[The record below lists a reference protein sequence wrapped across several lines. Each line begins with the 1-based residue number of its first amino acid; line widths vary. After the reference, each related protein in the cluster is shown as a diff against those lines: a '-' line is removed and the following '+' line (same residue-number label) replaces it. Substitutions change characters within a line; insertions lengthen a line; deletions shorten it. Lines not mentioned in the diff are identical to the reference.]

1 MDDNSSPRKNAPDW
15 INRFLWAAFLI
26 SAGISIVLLLRGR
39 QSQPGPNLAA
49 DATRSPSQAVEVT
62 REVLPTLEEG
72 RVFQERSNR
81 PQNVKLDL
89 NEPVVV
95 LITGV
100 DTREWEGQE
109 GPGLTDVIIV
119 AVLDTQNKTAG
130 ILSIPRD
137 TWVEVPGFGHRKVN
151 QVFPLGEGYGYRGGG
166 PKLLMETVA
175 ALLETEVSYYV
186 QVDFQAFVTLVDAV
200 EGVKVDAKE
209 RLVVNPDPSTDGNMK
224 RIEPGLQV
232 LPGDLALGYIRT
244 RSTGE
249 GDFGRAERQQ
259 QVLVSLQEKIV
270 NYDILPSLIR
280 KAPYLY
286 RELSSHVETNL
297 TLGQITK
304 LAWALKDVNPG
315 NVMHRVVAPPM
326 VEASFNSLGQYI
338 LLPDHK
344 KIRKAWD
351 SIYDQQPKEVSSPTD
366 VPSVEERVAKE
377 NAQLAV
383 LNGTTRVGL
392 AGETA
397 DFLTNQGMQIARIDN
412 ADSFTDRT
420 IIYDYTG
427 NPATIQRVLQVME
440 LSESHVF
447 HRPSSETNQDVVI
460 VLGSDWARENAL
472 P

>member
-1 MDDNSSPRKNAPDW
+1 MNDTRPPQKNASDW
-15 INRFLWAAFLI
+15 INRFLWAAFII
-26 SAGISIVLLLRGR
+26 SAGISVALFLRSR
-39 QSQPGPNLAA
+39 QRQPDPGPVVE
-49 DATRSPSQAVEVT
+49 ATHSSTQAVEAT
-62 REVLPTLEEG
+62 REILPTLEED
-72 RVFQERSNR
+72 RVFQDRSNR
-81 PQNVKLDL
+81 PQNVEL
-89 NEPVVV
+89 NLEDPVVV
-95 LITGV
+95 LLTGV
-100 DTREWEGQE
+100 DKREWEGQE
-109 GPGLTDVIIV
+109 GPGLTDVVIV
-119 AVLDTQNKTAG
+119 AVLDAQNRTAG

-137 TWVEVPGFGHRKVN
+137 TWVEVPGFGHRKIN

-175 ALLETEVSYYV
+175 NLLDTEVPYYV

-270 NYDILPSLIR
+270 NYEILPSLIR

-304 LAWALKDVNPG
+304 LAWALKDVDPG
-315 NVMHRVVAPPM
+315 NVMHRVIAPPM
-326 VEASFNSLGQYI
+326 VEASFNTLGQYI
-338 LLPDHK
+338 LVPDHK
-344 KIRKAWD
+344 KIRKTWD
-351 SIYDQQPKEVSSPTD
+351 SIYDQKPKESTSPTD
-366 VPSVEERVAKE
+366 VPSAEERVAME

-383 LNGTTRVGL
+383 LNGTTRAGL
-392 AGETA
+392 AGDTA
-397 DFLTNQGMQIARIDN
+397 DYFASQGLQVARIDN

-447 HRPSSETNQDVVI
+447 HRPSSDTDQDVVV
-460 VLGSDWARENAL
+460 VLGSDWARENTL

>member
-1 MDDNSSPRKNAPDW
+1 MDDNTPPQKNAPDW
-15 INRFLWAAFLI
+15 INRVLWAAFLI
-26 SAGISIVLLLRGR
+26 SAGISILLFLRGQ
-39 QSQPGPNLAA
+39 QSQSDPGPVVE
-49 DATRSPSQAVEVT
+49 ATLSTSQAGETT
-62 REVLPTLEEG
+62 REVLPTLEED

-89 NEPVVV
+89 EEPVVV
-95 LITGV
+95 LLTGV
-100 DTREWEGQE
+100 DTRDWEGQE

-119 AVLDTQNKTAG
+119 AVLDTQNQTAG

-137 TWVEVPGFGHRKVN
+137 TWVDVPGFDHRKIN

-166 PKLLMETVA
+166 PKLLMETVS
-175 ALLETEVSYYV
+175 ALLDTEIPYYV

-200 EGVKVDAKE
+200 EGVKVNAHE
-209 RLVVNPDPSTDGNMK
+209 RLIVDPDPSTDGNMK

-270 NYDILPSLIR
+270 TYEILPSLIR

-304 LAWALKDVNPG
+304 LAWALKDVDPE
-315 NVMHRVVAPPM
+315 NVMNRVVAPPM
-326 VEASFNSLGQYI
+326 VEASFNTLGQYI
-338 LLPDHK
+338 LVPDHK
-344 KIRKAWD
+344 KIRKVWD
-351 SIYDQQPKEVSSPTD
+351 SIYNQQPKEIASPTD
-366 VPSVEERVAKE
+366 VPSAEELVTIE
-377 NAQLAV
+377 NAQIAV
-383 LNGTTRVGL
+383 LNGTPRAGL

-397 DFLTNQGMQIARIDN
+397 DFFTSQGLQVTRVDN
-412 ADSFTDRT
+412 ADSFADRT
-420 IIYDYTG
+420 SIYDYTG
-427 NPATIQRVLQVME
+427 NPATIQRVLRVME

-447 HRPSSETNQDVVI
+447 HRPSSGTDHDVVV
-460 VLGSDWARENAL
+460 VLGSDWARENTL